1 MKKLLLIAVMAVI
14 SLTASAQRKYSPTDV
29 TKSRQHITHQ
39 SAQKGSF
46 QAAEF
51 KNAPVIS
58 MGRIGKK
65 LTLDASRLQPVQH
78 TKAMPVMKQ
87 LQAKMMNTKGRLT
100 SGRLT
105 NLKPTMTVQTNAP
118 RKAPTFRDSYTGKAT
133 DYFTKTDTA
142 WVMQPAIAQL
152 EDGTNVN
159 VLVDVIPLEA
169 QMKETL
175 SALYPNGVPVEYTM
189 EDDAITIKPQA
200 IASYEDENGV
210 RNYLTLFCANSDD
223 ENGVIC
229 MQLADDGMLKVVN
242 GNWVALGEF
251 AGVPFDEDMGDSEA
265 FIGVDELY
273 VGVRYV
279 YDGQKQGFTSEQEY
293 KAYGLDIRT
302 SEGVRW
308 TMGIGTWTEDGEDYP
323 VFINLSPF
331 DDMFSTIYPDGIYV
345 DYKKEGNTYTV
356 EPQVIASARNEDG
369 TTDYIMI
376 FSGTN
381 ENTGDIVFK
390 IAEDGTLT
398 TIDNESIIIA
408 AWSTDKYDPTFETYL
423 GYYTYTDR
431 VKYLLPDDPDP
442 APEIV
447 SFAPNELV
455 LFAGWGTTGYSFS
468 YNLAVGAPYVP
479 TNFINGT
486 KDLATSFNWSAR
498 ELLPD
503 AEENLITANTKDFS
517 LTLNPDA
524 TYTDISLV
532 AANGDA
538 KSDSVYFGR
547 RYMETDENGNPTTTP
562 VYEGFYMYA
571 GGGESSFE
579 FDDGSYAMVSRYNP
593 DGEVAFY
600 TNWATPDY
608 TTTLRNPYSI
618 SKIYSYQG
626 KPAKPLFL
634 TGVKLPVLNLTN
646 TTDDFNL
653 HVTLY
658 KCTRSSNERI
668 TLGDVIAE
676 GDATID
682 NVTTEQFSNVTY
694 SIVNF
699 DELYVEDEFGM
710 SETLDYL
717 FIEDE
722 FLVMISGI
730 DNGTFSGRFASMSNN
745 SEDLSVTW
753 FEESSEEGSLYSFTG
768 WKPAI
773 MLGLNDATYGYLHTE
788 DNTDLSFGKD
798 GGTSTLHIDPMYY
811 SVDEETEEYSYLL
824 YVESVT
830 EDGEEAEE
838 IPEWISVDIA
848 NEDYTTAIGTDED
861 GEEYEYFVNGIDYDM
876 VITVDALPEGV
887 DGRTAE
893 LVFMQKGALLKVK
906 VSQGEMQGISTVV
919 TAKPLNNKH
928 SFNLAG
934 QRVNN
939 AKGIVVKDGRKVI
952 VK

>member
-1 MKKLLLIAVMAVI
+1 
-14 SLTASAQRKYSPTDV
+14 
-29 TKSRQHITHQ
+29 
-39 SAQKGSF
+39 
-46 QAAEF
+46 
-51 KNAPVIS
+51 
-58 MGRIGKK
+58 
-65 LTLDASRLQPVQH
+65 
-78 TKAMPVMKQ
+78 
-87 LQAKMMNTKGRLT
+87 
-100 SGRLT
+100 
-105 NLKPTMTVQTNAP
+105 MTVQTNAP

-293 KAYGLDIRT
+293 KAYGFDIRT

-608 TTTLRNPYSI
+608 TTTLKNPYSI

-811 SVDEETEEYSYLL
+811 SVDEETEECSYLL

-838 IPEWISVDIA
+838 IPEWINVDIA
-848 NEDYTTAIGTDED
+848 NEDYTTAIGTDEE
-861 GEEYEYFVNGIDYDM
+861 GNEYEYFVNGIDYDM

-893 LVFMQKGALLKVK
+893 MVFMQKGALLKVK

-928 SFNLAG
+928 VFNLAG